1 MTEPRRSS
9 SNKASDNTITSQENA
24 VRLPKRNCEECKSYD
39 EYIKVLKNA
48 LREVLDQ
55 NEALR
60 ARVAELEA
68 LISQSQDDIGE
79 KDDLIAQLTGALE
92 RAQQG
97 RSSSDESLN
106 QEEPN

>member
-1 MTEPRRSS
+1 MTDPRKSLNNR
-9 SNKASDNTITSQENA
+9 ASDNALTSQENV
-24 VRLPKRNCEECKSYD
+24 VRAPKRNCEECKGYD

-68 LISQSQDDIGE
+68 LISQSEDELGE
-79 KDDLIAQLTGALE
+79 KNDLIAQLRATLKEVEEKKGTKLLE
-92 RAQQG
+92 DVKN
-97 RSSSDESLN
+97 DE
-106 QEEPN
+106 